1 MDKEKELKQS
11 IKTYFETEDTCNG
24 IIIPNAFN
32 MEVKTTNS

>member
-11 IKTYFETEDTCNG
+11 IKTYFETEDACNG